1 MKKALLVITIF
12 ISLSGSAQIAFQD
25 AKAIRERCVTITP
38 PTFAFN
44 NDNESVHI
52 LVGRLKNY
60 LQATDRSNPL
70 LVEDQVLRQFVTNPF
85 FGTEIQPLITATGA
99 TPDVA
104 QTISSAA
111 SKLGGLNVTTVADG
125 IARFLVERTKAE
137 LDVYFFERF
146 KEFLEN
152 SSYGRDLQVLFPNTH
167 SVMSVVGSEIYNYQM
182 YLQSLREAF
191 AQDLAAL
198 LSNTN
203 RWINQSPP
211 GTIVTV
217 IQQSALYPY
226 LQLALQLA
234 VDIQSGKHPG
244 DILNEF
250 AARDF
255 SNTAAWGDFG
265 SILKTANLFSQS
277 LRSVDPERYWIS
289 EADFAAFQDITFTR
303 LYLGL
308 LYKRA
313 EELNIRIG
321 RTDLTAVFATLATGL
336 DRGQQFVGALKPL
349 LVQADQ
355 LLSEIKGQSE
365 RGVAENYVLLGN
377 SILEIAKVT
386 NTSLLSSAGVTLLPA
401 ATLDNAQ
408 FLFNHTANL
417 LADVRTRSYSA
428 GVIEFSLILQTMTV
442 DPTFVSGVIKYGTFM
457 AAVAT
462 AKTSEEVKQAIE
474 VVALPPGS
482 YRVKRESRAN
492 ISFNAYVG
500 FYAGNEHMPASEKQ
514 NSLSV
519 GLFAPVGFAFSMG
532 SLKGNDTKKGG
543 KSLSL
548 FASVIDVGTL
558 ASFRFKD
565 DNTTVSSDIQLKDIV
580 APGLFLIYGLG
591 KSPISIGAGVQMGPA
606 LRDVDPNGV
615 ADINKDYYVRAGGF
629 IAVDIPIFN
638 LYNRKDSKK

>member
-1 MKKALLVITIF
+1 MKKILLVITIL
-12 ISLSGSAQIAFQD
+12 ISLSSNAQIAFQD
-25 AKAIRERCVTITP
+25 AKSIRERCVTIAP
-38 PTFAFN
+38 PTFAFK
-44 NDNESVHI
+44 DDDESIHI
-52 LVGRLKNY
+52 LAGHLKNY
-60 LQATDRSNPL
+60 LQASDRSRSL
-70 LVEDQVLRQFVTNPF
+70 TEDQILTQYKTNPF
-85 FGTEIQPLITATGA
+85 FGTEITTLMATGA
-99 TPDVA
+99 TPDIA
-104 QTISSAA
+104 QIISSGA

-146 KEFLEN
+146 QEFLQN
-152 SSYGRDLQVLFPNTH
+152 SSYGHDLQVLFPNTH
-167 SVMSVVGSEIYNYQM
+167 SVMSVVGNEIYNYQM

-191 AQDLAAL
+191 AHDLAAL

-203 RWINQSPP
+203 RWINQNPP
-211 GTIVTV
+211 GAIVTV
-217 IQQSALYPY
+217 IQGSAFYPY

-234 VDIQSGKHPG
+234 VDIQSGKRPG

-255 SNTAAWGDFG
+255 SNTAVWGEFG

-277 LRSVDPERYWIS
+277 LRSIDPERYWIS
-289 EADFAAFQDITFTR
+289 ETDFASFQDITFTR

-321 RTDLTAVFATLATGL
+321 ATDLTAVFTSLATRL
-336 DRGQQFVGALKPL
+336 DQGQQFVGALKPL

-377 SILEIAKVT
+377 SILEIAQVT

-401 ATLDNAQ
+401 GALDNAQ

-428 GVIEFSLILQTMTV
+428 GVIEFSLILQKMTV
-442 DPTFVSGVIKYGTFM
+442 NPAFVNGVIKYGTFM

-482 YRVKRESRAN
+482 YRVKRESCAN

-514 NSLSV
+514 NSFST
-519 GLFAPVGFAFSMG
+519 GLFAPVGFAFSWG
-532 SLKGNDTKKGG
+532 GLKGKDTRGG
-543 KSLSL
+543 KSLSV

-565 DNTTVSSDIQLKDIV
+565 DNTAVASDIQLKDIV

-591 KSPISIGAGVQMGPA
+591 KSPISFGAGVQMGPA
-606 LRDVDPNGV
+606 LRDVNPNGV